1 MEKKWCR
8 RKRTVLIGDPKKT
21 KKSHLE
27 GSTKYGQV
35 AILRAKALPAI
46 LNAAKSGA
54 WVSLDGGM
62 ESPNPGDG

>member
-1 MEKKWCR
+1 MKKKWCR
-8 RKRTVLIGDPKKT
+8 KKRAILIGNPKKT
-21 KKSHLE
+21 KESHLE

-54 WVSLDGGM
+54 WVSLDEGK
-62 ESPNPGDG
+62 ESPNPSDG